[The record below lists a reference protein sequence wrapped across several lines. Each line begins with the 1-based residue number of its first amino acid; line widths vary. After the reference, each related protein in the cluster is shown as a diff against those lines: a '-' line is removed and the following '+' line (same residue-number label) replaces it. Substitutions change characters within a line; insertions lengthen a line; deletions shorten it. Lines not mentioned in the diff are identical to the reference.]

1 MNMKEEIDLNKLLG
15 HYSGECLQG
24 YYTVLLVAL
33 GRRLGIFDYLYKTN
47 KIVNMDNGLVTIT
60 FTPDEII
67 RALEFNSK
75 VFDSWLH
82 LAIEF
87 GLLDVD
93 HENSGY
99 LKTTPHVYEL
109 FIDPES
115 VYYLGYVYGWAYKAS
130 SMQSLIFESF
140 KSGKIIERLDGDII
154 EESSRD
160 GNIGSKPMKKVR
172 LKLFSNHLKD
182 YHERLMNGGR
192 LLEIGCAIG
201 TSLEL
206 WAEKYK
212 KTHIIGIDP
221 NPNAISILKNTIN
234 NNNWTNRVEALNMAL
249 SEYSKQEK
257 IEKFDVILLNE
268 VLHEIKD
275 DEDYRKELMEQIYNL
290 LKDDGILIVGET
302 MIPDIFSIKRG
313 ENFIGSIKKWD
324 EVVFG
329 AKFYDEN
336 SFRDFILSTSFKHS
350 ELIKDKNDNIGN
362 RYIWA
367 IKK

>member
-1 MNMKEEIDLNKLLG
+1 MKEEIELNKLL
-15 HYSGECLQG
+15 S
-24 YYTVLLVAL
+24 YYGRQCITSYDTVLLVAL
-33 GRRLGIFDYLYKTN
+33 GRRLGIFDYLYKAN
-47 KIVNMDNGLVTIT
+47 KIVNKDNRFVTIT

-67 RALEFNSK
+67 RALEFNPK
-75 VFDSWLH
+75 IFDGWLH

-87 GLLDVD
+87 GLLEVD
-93 HENSGY
+93 HENKGY
-99 LKTTPHVYEL
+99 LMTAPHVYEL

-115 VYYLGYVYGWAYKAS
+115 DYYLGYVYGWAYKAS

-160 GNIGSKPMKKVR
+160 GNIAGKPAKILR
-172 LKLFSNHLKD
+172 LKLFSTHLKD
-182 YHERLMNGGR
+182 YHQRLMNGGR

-206 WAEKYK
+206 WAKKYK
-212 KTHIIGIDP
+212 NTHIIGIDL
-221 NPNAISILKNTIN
+221 NPNVISILKNAIN
-234 NNNWTNRVEALNMAL
+234 NNNWINRVEALNIAL

-257 IEKFDVILLNE
+257 IEKFDVILLND

-275 DEDYRKELMEQIYNL
+275 DENYRKNFMEQIYSL
-290 LKDDGILIVGET
+290 LKGDGILIVGET
-302 MIPDIFSIKRG
+302 MMPDIFSIKRG
-313 ENFIGSIKKWD
+313 ENFWGSMKKWD

-336 SFRDFILSTSFKHS
+336 SFRDFILSTSFKHA
-350 ELIKDKNDNIGN
+350 ELIKAENDNVGN

>member
-1 MNMKEEIDLNKLLG
+1 MNMKEEIELNKLRG
-15 HYSGECLQG
+15 YYGGDCIQG
-24 YYTVLLVAL
+24 YYSVLLVAL
-33 GRRLGIFDYLYKTN
+33 GRRLGIFDYLHKAN
-47 KIVNMDNGLVTIT
+47 KIVNKVSGLVTTT

-67 RALEFNSK
+67 RELEFNPK
-75 VFDSWLH
+75 VFDGWLH

-87 GLLDVD
+87 GLLEIDY
-93 HENSGY
+93 ENAGY
-99 LKTTPHVYEL
+99 LKTAPHVYEL

-115 VYYLGYVYGWAYKAS
+115 VYYLGYIYGWAYKAS
-130 SMQSLIFESF
+130 FIQSLIYESF
-140 KSGKIIERLDGDII
+140 KSGKIINRLDGDII
-154 EESSRD
+154 EDSSSD
-160 GNIGSKPMKKVR
+160 GNIASKPMKINR
-172 LKLFSNHLKD
+172 LNLFSDYLKE
-182 YHERLMNGGR
+182 HHQKLMNGGR

-206 WAEKYK
+206 WAKKYK
-212 KTHIIGIDP
+212 NTHIIGIDP
-221 NPNAISILKNTIN
+221 NPNVISILKNMIN
-234 NNNWTNRVEALNMAL
+234 NNNWINRVEVLNIAT

-275 DEDYRKELMEQIYNL
+275 DENYRKHLMEQIYNL

-302 MIPDIFSIKRG
+302 MIPEIFSIKRG
-313 ENFIGSIKKWD
+313 ENFLGSLKKWD

-329 AKFYDEN
+329 ARFYDEN
-336 SFRDFILSTSFKHS
+336 SFRDFILSTPFKHV